1 MVIPNT
7 LISFMMDFM
16 TFVLRQISL
25 STASISAKAKLWLVI
40 LLVQSA
46 LLITFEE
53 AKAQLMPQ
61 DQGQPLDTLLA
72 RSYRLF
78 DNNVLL
84 KPSSQARILSIIRYV
99 NLITAEKATPTEV
112 TQWAKAQIQHGL
124 FYIRTSHLDSA
135 AVVLKSAMPHQQ
147 LLPPRYQFSLL
158 MQQNLVASSQ
168 GDYPM
173 AFKHAQEGYHIGQ
186 RNRDDRYQAEALREM
201 AYALGWFG
209 RLEEV
214 KRYYKLSYQYAL
226 KSKEPKLII
235 FTLLNMSD
243 IYSRNNGLDSASI
256 MLNTCMEISIKKAD
270 SLYLFDIMGALADVE
285 IKRGNPAKAL
295 TILAPL
301 DDPNKWSQINYNRF
315 KLTQVDAYQSLGE
328 LNKAI
333 QIALSQCKQMAG
345 LGLRTERLSWLYRLY
360 RLYSDAGDYRLAF
373 KYVVQHQELKDTLL
387 NLNQSEQI
395 TLAEKKYQVSQKQA
409 ENDLLNYEL
418 RTQKQYQLFGGIIVG
433 LIILSGAVIVFAAN
447 WQRSL
452 VTAKAQRL
460 GAELQL
466 SQMELANQ
474 QQASEVARLK
484 EEALQQEQA
493 LLEES
498 LERSRKELASKTAF
512 MIRKNQLL
520 TAIKEQADA
529 ANRLPKHLRDLID
542 KLDGILD
549 EEDDWNSFKRHFEEV
564 HPDFFSRLLAL
575 SPALTPNDLRILAY
589 HKMKLSTKEMAYM
602 TSVAEGS
609 IRNIRLRIRKKL
621 NIGDLDL
628 GIWVEGV

>member
-1 MVIPNT
+1 
-7 LISFMMDFM
+7 
-16 TFVLRQISL
+16 
-25 STASISAKAKLWLVI
+25 
-40 LLVQSA
+40 
-46 LLITFEE
+46 
-53 AKAQLMPQ
+53 
-61 DQGQPLDTLLA
+61 
-72 RSYRLF
+72 
-78 DNNVLL
+78 
-84 KPSSQARILSIIRYV
+84 
-99 NLITAEKATPTEV
+99 
-112 TQWAKAQIQHGL
+112 
-124 FYIRTSHLDSA
+124 
-135 AVVLKSAMPHQQ
+135 
-147 LLPPRYQFSLL
+147 
-158 MQQNLVASSQ
+158 
-168 GDYPM
+168 
-173 AFKHAQEGYHIGQ
+173 
-186 RNRDDRYQAEALREM
+186 
-201 AYALGWFG
+201 
-209 RLEEV
+209 
-214 KRYYKLSYQYAL
+214 
-226 KSKEPKLII
+226 
-235 FTLLNMSD
+235 
-243 IYSRNNGLDSASI
+243 
-256 MLNTCMEISIKKAD
+256 MLNNCMEISIKKAD

-328 LNKAI
+328 LSKAI

-345 LGLRTERLSWLYRLY
+345 PGLRTERLSWLYRLY
-360 RLYSDAGDYRLAF
+360 CLYSDAGDYRLAF